1 MRRFLKILEKIVWAL
16 VVIAIIIV
24 LVLLAIGIIANY
36 DVAAN
41 YVSSFLPYFYL
52 VAIVFVIF
60 KASIYGA
67 KMYLESTIKKESY
80 RLQNIIDSH
89 REQQVAHEEDVIDSL
104 KKLSDDVAAYPRT
117 STEDFVD
124 YLNKNLHSTV
134 LSLANQIADE
144 KVQLIKE
151 DLEATYQKKEVALNK
166 RALSVDAVLKQH
178 YALEK
183 LRMEIAQKEQEERE
197 IRMVNTEDYVTL
209 LFSLAKCSVEDVEK
223 VWQVTKLFIESG
235 HVVADKQFKI
245 AHNKKLRNAELWQF
259 AKNIVKYNQKENLDV
274 ELYLTTIFGEWFTG
288 NKENFAKNYSV
299 LPKDSLVSKDG
310 VEADLMRLRAMAS
323 PSTDKPENKVQD
335 ADF

>member
-1 MRRFLKILEKIVWAL
+1 MRQFFKILEKIVWTL
-16 VVIAIIIV
+16 VIIAIIIM

-52 VAIVFVIF
+52 VAILFVIF
-60 KASIYGA
+60 KASICVV
-67 KMYLESTIKKESY
+67 KMYLESRIEEETK
-80 RLQNIIDSH
+80 RLQITLENH

-124 YLNKNLHSTV
+124 YLNKNLHDTV

-144 KVQLIKE
+144 KVKLIKQN
-151 DLEATYQKKEVALNK
+151 LEAAYQKEVDALNE
-166 RALSVDAVLKQH
+166 RSLTVDAVLKKH
-178 YALEK
+178 DELERLK
-183 LRMEIAQKEQEERE
+183 AEIAQKEKEERE
-197 IRMVNTEDYVTL
+197 IRMANTEDYVTL

-223 VWQVTKLFIESG
+223 VWQVTKLFIEFG

-274 ELYLTTIFGEWFTG
+274 ETYLMITFSKWFKG
-288 NKENFAKNYSV
+288 NKENLAKNNST
-299 LPKDSLVSKDG
+299 LPKDSIVSKDG
-310 VEADLMRLRAMAS
+310 VEADLKRLR
-323 PSTDKPENKVQD
+323 N
-335 ADF
+335 FI

>member
-16 VVIAIIIV
+16 VVIAIIIM

-52 VAIVFVIF
+52 VAILFVIF
-60 KASIYGA
+60 KASICGV
-67 KMYLESTIKKESY
+67 KMYLESRIEEETK
-80 RLQNIIDSH
+80 RLQITLENH

-117 STEDFVD
+117 STDDFVD
-124 YLNKNLHSTV
+124 YLNKNLHDTV

-144 KVQLIKE
+144 KVKLIKQN
-151 DLEATYQKKEVALNK
+151 LEAAYQKEVDALNE
-166 RALSVDAVLKQH
+166 RSLTVDAVLKKH
-178 YALEK
+178 DELERLK
-183 LRMEIAQKEQEERE
+183 AEIAQKEKEERD
-197 IRMVNTEDYVTL
+197 IRMTNTEDYVTL

-259 AKNIVKYNQKENLDV
+259 AKNIVKYNQKE
-274 ELYLTTIFGEWFTG
+274 
-288 NKENFAKNYSV
+288 
-299 LPKDSLVSKDG
+299 
-310 VEADLMRLRAMAS
+310 
-323 PSTDKPENKVQD
+323 
-335 ADF
+335 

>member
-1 MRRFLKILEKIVWAL
+1 MVWAL

-41 YVSSFLPYFYL
+41 YVSSFLPYFYV

-60 KASIYGA
+60 KTSIYGV
-67 KMYLESTIKKESY
+67 KMYLESTIEKESN
-80 RLQNIIDSH
+80 RLQIIIKSL
-89 REQQVAHEEDVIDSL
+89 REQQVAHEEKVTGELD
-104 KKLSDDVAAYPRT
+104 KLINDIASFPKTATA
-117 STEDFVD
+117 DFVV
-124 YLNKNLHSTV
+124 YLNENLHSTV

-144 KVQLIKE
+144 KVQLIKQ
-151 DLEATYQKKEVALNK
+151 DLEATYQKKEVALNE
-166 RALSVDAVLKQH
+166 RALSIDAVLKKH
-178 YALEK
+178 DEIERLKA
-183 LRMEIAQKEQEERE
+183 EIAQKEKEERE
-197 IRMVNTEDYVTL
+197 IRMANTEDYVTL

-259 AKNIVKYNQKENLDV
+259 AKNIVKYNQKGNLDV
-274 ELYLTTIFGEWFTG
+274 ELYLTTIFGGWFTG

-310 VEADLMRLRAMAS
+310 VEVDLMRLRAMAS

>member
-1 MRRFLKILEKIVWAL
+1 MVWAL

-41 YVSSFLPYFYL
+41 YVSSFLPYFYV

-60 KASIYGA
+60 KTSIYGV
-67 KMYLESTIKKESY
+67 KMYLESTIEKESN
-80 RLQNIIDSH
+80 RLQIIIKSQ
-89 REQQVAHEEDVIDSL
+89 REQQVAHEEKVTGELD
-104 KKLSDDVAAYPRT
+104 KLINDIASFPKTATA
-117 STEDFVD
+117 DFVV
-124 YLNKNLHSTV
+124 YLNENLHSTV

-144 KVQLIKE
+144 KVQLIKQ
-151 DLEATYQKKEVALNK
+151 DLEATYQKKEVALNE
-166 RALSVDAVLKQH
+166 RALSIDAVLKKH
-178 YALEK
+178 DEIERLKA
-183 LRMEIAQKEQEERE
+183 EIAQKEKEERE
-197 IRMVNTEDYVTL
+197 IRMANTEDYVTL

-259 AKNIVKYNQKENLDV
+259 AKNIVKYNQKGNLDV
-274 ELYLTTIFGEWFTG
+274 ELYLTTRFGGWFTG

-310 VEADLMRLRAMAS
+310 VEVDLMRLRAMAS

>member
-1 MRRFLKILEKIVWAL
+1 MVWAL

-41 YVSSFLPYFYL
+41 YVSSFLPYFYV

-60 KASIYGA
+60 KTSIYGV
-67 KMYLESTIKKESY
+67 KMYLESTIEKESN
-80 RLQNIIDSH
+80 RLQIIIKSQ
-89 REQQVAHEEDVIDSL
+89 REQQVAHEEKVTGELD
-104 KKLSDDVAAYPRT
+104 KLINDIASFPKTATA
-117 STEDFVD
+117 DFVV
-124 YLNKNLHSTV
+124 YLNENLHSTV

-144 KVQLIKE
+144 KVQLIKQ
-151 DLEATYQKKEVALNK
+151 DLEATYQKKAVALNE
-166 RALSVDAVLKQH
+166 RALSIDAVLKKH
-178 YALEK
+178 DEIERLKA
-183 LRMEIAQKEQEERE
+183 EIAQKEKEERE
-197 IRMVNTEDYVTL
+197 IRMANTEDYVTL

-259 AKNIVKYNQKENLDV
+259 AKNIVKYNQKGNLDV
-274 ELYLTTIFGEWFTG
+274 ELYLTTIFGGWFTG

-310 VEADLMRLRAMAS
+310 VEVDLMRLRAMAS

>member
-1 MRRFLKILEKIVWAL
+1 MVWAL

-41 YVSSFLPYFYL
+41 YVSSFLPYFYV

-60 KASIYGA
+60 KTSIYGV
-67 KMYLESTIKKESY
+67 KMYLESTIEKESN
-80 RLQNIIDSH
+80 RLQIIIKSQ
-89 REQQVAHEEDVIDSL
+89 REQQVAHEEKVTGELD
-104 KKLSDDVAAYPRT
+104 KLINDIASFPKTATA
-117 STEDFVD
+117 DFVV
-124 YLNKNLHSTV
+124 YLNENLHSTV

-144 KVQLIKE
+144 KVQLIKQ
-151 DLEATYQKKEVALNK
+151 DLEATYQKKEVALNE
-166 RALSVDAVLKQH
+166 RALSIDAVLKKH
-178 YALEK
+178 GEIERLKA
-183 LRMEIAQKEQEERE
+183 EIAQKEKEERE
-197 IRMVNTEDYVTL
+197 IRMANTEDYVTL

-259 AKNIVKYNQKENLDV
+259 AKNIVKYNQKGNLDV
-274 ELYLTTIFGEWFTG
+274 ELYLTTIFGGWFTG

-310 VEADLMRLRAMAS
+310 VEVDLMRLRAMAS

>member
-41 YVSSFLPYFYL
+41 YVSSFLPYFYV

-60 KASIYGA
+60 KTSIYGV
-67 KMYLESTIKKESY
+67 KMYLESTIEKESN
-80 RLQNIIDSH
+80 RLQIIIKSQ
-89 REQQVAHEEDVIDSL
+89 REQQVAHEEKVTGEL
-104 KKLSDDVAAYPRT
+104 NKLINDIASFPKTTTA
-117 STEDFVD
+117 DFVV
-124 YLNKNLHSTV
+124 YLNENLHSTV

-144 KVQLIKE
+144 KVQLIKQ
-151 DLEATYQKKEVALNK
+151 DLEATYQKKEVALNE
-166 RALSVDAVLKQH
+166 RALSVDAVLKKH
-178 YALEK
+178 DELERLK
-183 LRMEIAQKEQEERE
+183 AEIAQKVKEERE
-197 IRMVNTEDYVTL
+197 IRMANTEDYVTL
-209 LFSLAKCSVEDVEK
+209 LFSLAKCPIEDVEK

-245 AHNKKLRNAELWQF
+245 AHNKKLRNSELWQF
-259 AKNIVKYNQKENLDV
+259 TKNIIKYNQKENLDV
-274 ELYLTTIFGEWFTG
+274 ESFLMIIFGEWFTG

>member
-1 MRRFLKILEKIVWAL
+1 MVWAL

-41 YVSSFLPYFYL
+41 YVSSFLPYFYV

-60 KASIYGA
+60 KTSIYGV
-67 KMYLESTIKKESY
+67 KMYLESTIEKESN
-80 RLQNIIDSH
+80 RLQIIIKSQ
-89 REQQVAHEEDVIDSL
+89 REQQVAHEEKVTGELD
-104 KKLSDDVAAYPRT
+104 KLINDIASFPKTATA
-117 STEDFVD
+117 DFVV
-124 YLNKNLHSTV
+124 YLNENLHSTA

-144 KVQLIKE
+144 KVELIKQ
-151 DLEATYQKKEVALNK
+151 DLEATYQKKEVALNE
-166 RALSVDAVLKQH
+166 RALSIDAVLKKH
-178 YALEK
+178 DEIERLKA
-183 LRMEIAQKEQEERE
+183 EIAQKEKEERE
-197 IRMVNTEDYVTL
+197 IRMANTEDYVTL

-259 AKNIVKYNQKENLDV
+259 AKNIVKYNQKGNLDV
-274 ELYLTTIFGEWFTG
+274 ELYLTTIFGGWFTG

-310 VEADLMRLRAMAS
+310 VEVDLMRLRAMAS

>member
-1 MRRFLKILEKIVWAL
+1 MVWAL

-41 YVSSFLPYFYL
+41 YVSSFLPYFYV

-60 KASIYGA
+60 KTSIYGV
-67 KMYLESTIKKESY
+67 KMYLESTIEKESN
-80 RLQNIIDSH
+80 RLQIIIKSQ
-89 REQQVAHEEDVIDSL
+89 REQQVAHEEKVTGELD
-104 KKLSDDVAAYPRT
+104 KLINDIASFPKTATA
-117 STEDFVD
+117 DFVV
-124 YLNKNLHSTV
+124 YLNENLHSTV

-144 KVQLIKE
+144 KVQLIKQ
-151 DLEATYQKKEVALNK
+151 DLEATYQKKEVALNE
-166 RALSVDAVLKQH
+166 RALSIDAVLKKH
-178 YALEK
+178 DEIERLKA
-183 LRMEIAQKEQEERE
+183 EIAQKEKEERE
-197 IRMVNTEDYVTL
+197 IRMANTEDYVTL

-223 VWQVTKLFIESG
+223 VWQVTKLFIEAG

-259 AKNIVKYNQKENLDV
+259 AKNIVKYNQKGNLDV
-274 ELYLTTIFGEWFTG
+274 ELYLTTIFGGWFTG

-310 VEADLMRLRAMAS
+310 VEVDLMRLRAMAS

>member
-1 MRRFLKILEKIVWAL
+1 MVWAL

-41 YVSSFLPYFYL
+41 YVSSFLPYFYV

-60 KASIYGA
+60 KTSIYGV
-67 KMYLESTIKKESY
+67 KMYLESTIEKESN
-80 RLQNIIDSH
+80 RLQIIIKSQ
-89 REQQVAHEEDVIDSL
+89 RAQQVAHEEKVTGELD
-104 KKLSDDVAAYPRT
+104 KLINDIASFPKTATA
-117 STEDFVD
+117 DFVV
-124 YLNKNLHSTV
+124 YLNENLHSTV

-144 KVQLIKE
+144 KVQLIKQ
-151 DLEATYQKKEVALNK
+151 DLEATYQKKEVALNE
-166 RALSVDAVLKQH
+166 RALSIDAVLKKH
-178 YALEK
+178 DEIERLKA
-183 LRMEIAQKEQEERE
+183 EIAQKEKEERE
-197 IRMVNTEDYVTL
+197 IRMANTEDYVTL

-259 AKNIVKYNQKENLDV
+259 AKNIVKYNQKGNLDV
-274 ELYLTTIFGEWFTG
+274 ELYLTTIFGGWFTG

-299 LPKDSLVSKDG
+299 LPKDSLVSKEG
-310 VEADLMRLRAMAS
+310 VEADLMRLRAMAY
-323 PSTDKPENKVQD
+323 PSIDKPENKVQD

>member
-1 MRRFLKILEKIVWAL
+1 MVWAL

-41 YVSSFLPYFYL
+41 YVSSFLPYFYV

-60 KASIYGA
+60 KTSIYGV
-67 KMYLESTIKKESY
+67 KMYLESTIEKESN
-80 RLQNIIDSH
+80 RLQIIIKSQ
-89 REQQVAHEEDVIDSL
+89 REQQVSHEEKVTGELD
-104 KKLSDDVAAYPRT
+104 KLINDIASFPKTATA
-117 STEDFVD
+117 DFVV
-124 YLNKNLHSTV
+124 YLNENLHSTV

-144 KVQLIKE
+144 KVQLIKQ
-151 DLEATYQKKEVALNK
+151 DLEATYQKKEVALNE
-166 RALSVDAVLKQH
+166 RALSIDAVLKKH
-178 YALEK
+178 DEIERLKA
-183 LRMEIAQKEQEERE
+183 EIAQKEKEERE
-197 IRMVNTEDYVTL
+197 IRMANTEDYVTL

-259 AKNIVKYNQKENLDV
+259 AKNIVKYNQKGNLDV
-274 ELYLTTIFGEWFTG
+274 ELYLTTIFGGWFTG

-310 VEADLMRLRAMAS
+310 VEVDLMRLRAMAS

>member
-1 MRRFLKILEKIVWAL
+1 MVWAL

-41 YVSSFLPYFYL
+41 YVSSFLPYFYV

-60 KASIYGA
+60 KTSIYGV
-67 KMYLESTIKKESY
+67 KMYLESTIEKESN
-80 RLQNIIDSH
+80 RLQIIIKSQ
-89 REQQVAHEEDVIDSL
+89 REQQVAHEEKVTGELD
-104 KKLSDDVAAYPRT
+104 KLINDIASFPKTATA
-117 STEDFVD
+117 DFVV
-124 YLNKNLHSTV
+124 YLNENLHSTV

-144 KVQLIKE
+144 KVQLIKQ
-151 DLEATYQKKEVALNK
+151 DLEATYQKKEVALNE
-166 RALSVDAVLKQH
+166 RALSIDAVLKKH
-178 YALEK
+178 DEIERLKA
-183 LRMEIAQKEQEERE
+183 EIAQKEKEERE
-197 IRMVNTEDYVTL
+197 IRMANTEDYVTL

-259 AKNIVKYNQKENLDV
+259 AKNIVKYNQKGNLDV
-274 ELYLTTIFGEWFTG
+274 ELYLTTIFGGWFTG

-310 VEADLMRLRAMAS
+310 VEVDLMRLRAMAY
-323 PSTDKPENKVQD
+323 PSIDKPENKVQD

>member
-1 MRRFLKILEKIVWAL
+1 MVWAL
-16 VVIAIIIV
+16 VVIAIIVV

-41 YVSSFLPYFYL
+41 YVSSFLPYFYV

-60 KASIYGA
+60 KTSIYGV
-67 KMYLESTIKKESY
+67 KMYLESTIEKESN
-80 RLQNIIDSH
+80 RLQIIIKSQ
-89 REQQVAHEEDVIDSL
+89 REQQVAHEEKVTGELD
-104 KKLSDDVAAYPRT
+104 KLINDIASFPKTATA
-117 STEDFVD
+117 DFVV
-124 YLNKNLHSTV
+124 YLNENLHSTV

-144 KVQLIKE
+144 KVQLIKQ
-151 DLEATYQKKEVALNK
+151 DLEATYQKKEVALNE
-166 RALSVDAVLKQH
+166 RALSIDAVLKKH
-178 YALEK
+178 DEIERLKA
-183 LRMEIAQKEQEERE
+183 EIAQKEKEERE
-197 IRMVNTEDYVTL
+197 IRMANTEDYVTL

-259 AKNIVKYNQKENLDV
+259 AKNIVKYNQKGNLDV
-274 ELYLTTIFGEWFTG
+274 ELYLTTIFGGWFTG

-310 VEADLMRLRAMAS
+310 VEVDLMRLRAMAS

>member
-1 MRRFLKILEKIVWAL
+1 MVWAL

-41 YVSSFLPYFYL
+41 YVSSFLPYFYV

-60 KASIYGA
+60 KTSIYGV
-67 KMYLESTIKKESY
+67 KMYLESTIEKESN
-80 RLQNIIDSH
+80 RLQIIIKSQ
-89 REQQVAHEEDVIDSL
+89 REQQVAHEEKVTGELD
-104 KKLSDDVAAYPRT
+104 KLINDIASFPKTA
-117 STEDFVD
+117 TEDFVV
-124 YLNKNLHSTV
+124 YLNENLHSTV

-144 KVQLIKE
+144 KVQLIKQ
-151 DLEATYQKKEVALNK
+151 DLEATYQKKEVALNE
-166 RALSVDAVLKQH
+166 RALSIDAVLKKH
-178 YALEK
+178 DEIERLKA
-183 LRMEIAQKEQEERE
+183 EIAQKEKEERE
-197 IRMVNTEDYVTL
+197 IRMANTEDYVTL

-259 AKNIVKYNQKENLDV
+259 AKNIVKYNQKGNLDV
-274 ELYLTTIFGEWFTG
+274 ELYLTTIFGGWFTG

-310 VEADLMRLRAMAS
+310 VEVDLMRLRAMAS

>member
-41 YVSSFLPYFYL
+41 YVSSFLPYFYV

-60 KASIYGA
+60 KTSIYGV
-67 KMYLESTIKKESY
+67 KMYLESTIEKESN
-80 RLQNIIDSH
+80 RLQIIIKSQ
-89 REQQVAHEEDVIDSL
+89 REQQVAHEEKVTGEL
-104 KKLSDDVAAYPRT
+104 NKLINDIASFPKTTTA
-117 STEDFVD
+117 DFVV
-124 YLNKNLHSTV
+124 YLNENLHSTV

-144 KVQLIKE
+144 KVQLIKQ
-151 DLEATYQKKEVALNK
+151 DLEATYQKKEVALNE
-166 RALSVDAVLKQH
+166 RALSVDAVLKKH
-178 YALEK
+178 DELERLK
-183 LRMEIAQKEQEERE
+183 AEIAQKVKEERE
-197 IRMVNTEDYVTL
+197 IRMANTEDYVTL
-209 LFSLAKCSVEDVEK
+209 LFSLAKCPVEDVEK

-245 AHNKKLRNAELWQF
+245 AHNKKLRNSELWQF
-259 AKNIVKYNQKENLDV
+259 TKNIIKYNQKENLDV
-274 ELYLTTIFGEWFTG
+274 ESFLMIIFGEWFTG

-310 VEADLMRLRAMAS
+310 VEAGLMRLRAMAS

>member
-1 MRRFLKILEKIVWAL
+1 MLPQIMSVHSYHISIF
-16 VVIAIIIV
+16 
-24 LVLLAIGIIANY
+24 
-36 DVAAN
+36 
-41 YVSSFLPYFYL
+41 YV

-60 KASIYGA
+60 KTSIYGV
-67 KMYLESTIKKESY
+67 KMYLESTIEKESN
-80 RLQNIIDSH
+80 RLQIIIKSQ
-89 REQQVAHEEDVIDSL
+89 REQQVAHEEKVTGELD
-104 KKLSDDVAAYPRT
+104 KLINDIASFPITATA
-117 STEDFVD
+117 DFVV
-124 YLNKNLHSTV
+124 YLNENLHSTV

-144 KVQLIKE
+144 KVQLIKQ
-151 DLEATYQKKEVALNK
+151 DLEATYQKKEVALNE
-166 RALSVDAVLKQH
+166 RALSIDAVLKKH
-178 YALEK
+178 DEIERLKA
-183 LRMEIAQKEQEERE
+183 EIAQKEKEERE
-197 IRMVNTEDYVTL
+197 IRMANTEDYVTL

-259 AKNIVKYNQKENLDV
+259 AKNIVKYNQKGNLDV
-274 ELYLTTIFGEWFTG
+274 ELYLTTIFGGWFTG

-310 VEADLMRLRAMAS
+310 VEVDLMRLRAMAS

>member
-1 MRRFLKILEKIVWAL
+1 MVWAL

-41 YVSSFLPYFYL
+41 YVSSFLPYFYV

-60 KASIYGA
+60 KTSIYGV
-67 KMYLESTIKKESY
+67 KMYLESTIEKESN
-80 RLQNIIDSH
+80 RLQIIIKSQ
-89 REQQVAHEEDVIDSL
+89 REQQVAHEEKVTGELD
-104 KKLSDDVAAYPRT
+104 KLINDIASFPKTATA
-117 STEDFVD
+117 DFVV
-124 YLNKNLHSTV
+124 YLNENLHSTV

-144 KVQLIKE
+144 KVQLIKQ
-151 DLEATYQKKEVALNK
+151 DLEATYQKKEVALNE
-166 RALSVDAVLKQH
+166 RALSIDAVLKKH
-178 YALEK
+178 DEIERLKA
-183 LRMEIAQKEQEERE
+183 EIAQKEKEERE
-197 IRMVNTEDYVTL
+197 IRMANTEDYVTL

-299 LPKDSLVSKDG
+299 LPKDSLVSKEG

>member
-41 YVSSFLPYFYL
+41 YVSSFLPYFYV

-60 KASIYGA
+60 KTSIYGV
-67 KMYLESTIKKESY
+67 KMYLESTIEKESN
-80 RLQNIIDSH
+80 RLQIIIKSQ
-89 REQQVAHEEDVIDSL
+89 REQQVAHEEKVTGEL
-104 KKLSDDVAAYPRT
+104 NKLINDIASFPKTTTA
-117 STEDFVD
+117 DFVV
-124 YLNKNLHSTV
+124 YLNENLHSTV

-144 KVQLIKE
+144 KVQLIKQ
-151 DLEATYQKKEVALNK
+151 DLEATYQKKEVALNE
-166 RALSVDAVLKQH
+166 RALSVDAVLKKH
-178 YALEK
+178 DELERLK
-183 LRMEIAQKEQEERE
+183 AEIAQKVKEERE
-197 IRMVNTEDYVTL
+197 IRMANTEDYVTL
-209 LFSLAKCSVEDVEK
+209 LFSLAKCPVEDVEK

-245 AHNKKLRNAELWQF
+245 AHNKKLRNSELWQF
-259 AKNIVKYNQKENLDV
+259 TKNIIKYNQKENLDV
-274 ELYLTTIFGEWFTG
+274 ESFLMIIFGEWFTG

-323 PSTDKPENKVQD
+323 PSTDKPENKVQY

>member
-1 MRRFLKILEKIVWAL
+1 MVWAL

-41 YVSSFLPYFYL
+41 YVSSFLPYFYV

-60 KASIYGA
+60 KTSIYGV
-67 KMYLESTIKKESY
+67 KMYLESTIEKESD
-80 RLQNIIDSH
+80 RLQIIIKSQ
-89 REQQVAHEEDVIDSL
+89 REQQVAHEEKVTGELD
-104 KKLSDDVAAYPRT
+104 KLINDIASFPKTATA
-117 STEDFVD
+117 DFVV
-124 YLNKNLHSTV
+124 YLNENLHSTV

-144 KVQLIKE
+144 KVQLIKQ
-151 DLEATYQKKEVALNK
+151 DLEATYQKKEVALNE
-166 RALSVDAVLKQH
+166 RALSIDAVLKKH
-178 YALEK
+178 DEIERLKA
-183 LRMEIAQKEQEERE
+183 EIAQKEKEERE
-197 IRMVNTEDYVTL
+197 IRMANTEDYVTL

-259 AKNIVKYNQKENLDV
+259 AKNIVKYNQKGNLDV
-274 ELYLTTIFGEWFTG
+274 ELYLTTIFGGWFTG

-310 VEADLMRLRAMAS
+310 VEVDLMRLRAMAS

>member
-1 MRRFLKILEKIVWAL
+1 MVWAL

-41 YVSSFLPYFYL
+41 YVSSFLPYFYV

-60 KASIYGA
+60 KTSIYGV
-67 KMYLESTIKKESY
+67 KMYLESTIEKESN
-80 RLQNIIDSH
+80 RLQIIIKSQ
-89 REQQVAHEEDVIDSL
+89 REQQVAHEEKVTGELD
-104 KKLSDDVAAYPRT
+104 KLINDIASFPKTATA
-117 STEDFVD
+117 DFVV
-124 YLNKNLHSTV
+124 YLNENLHSTV

-144 KVQLIKE
+144 KVQLIKQ
-151 DLEATYQKKEVALNK
+151 DLEATYQKKEVALNE
-166 RALSVDAVLKQH
+166 RALSIDAVLKKH
-178 YALEK
+178 DEIERLKA
-183 LRMEIAQKEQEERE
+183 EIAQKEKEERE
-197 IRMVNTEDYVTL
+197 IRMANTEDYVTL

-259 AKNIVKYNQKENLDV
+259 AKNIVKYNQKGNLDV
-274 ELYLTTIFGEWFTG
+274 ELYLTTIFGGWFTG

-310 VEADLMRLRAMAS
+310 VEVDLMRLCAMAS

>member
-1 MRRFLKILEKIVWAL
+1 MVWAL

-41 YVSSFLPYFYL
+41 YVSSFLPYFYV
-52 VAIVFVIF
+52 VATVFVIF
-60 KASIYGA
+60 KTSIYGV
-67 KMYLESTIKKESY
+67 KMYLESTIEKESN
-80 RLQNIIDSH
+80 RLQIIIKSQ
-89 REQQVAHEEDVIDSL
+89 REQQVAHEEKVTGELD
-104 KKLSDDVAAYPRT
+104 KLINDIASFPKTATA
-117 STEDFVD
+117 DFVV
-124 YLNKNLHSTV
+124 YLNENLHSTV

-144 KVQLIKE
+144 KVQLIKQ
-151 DLEATYQKKEVALNK
+151 DLEATYQKKEVALNE
-166 RALSVDAVLKQH
+166 RALSIDAVLKKH
-178 YALEK
+178 DEIERLKA
-183 LRMEIAQKEQEERE
+183 EIAQKEKEERE
-197 IRMVNTEDYVTL
+197 IRMANTEDYVTL

-259 AKNIVKYNQKENLDV
+259 AKNIVKYNQKGNLDV
-274 ELYLTTIFGEWFTG
+274 ELYLTTIFGGWFTG

-310 VEADLMRLRAMAS
+310 VEVDLMRLRAMAS

>member
-1 MRRFLKILEKIVWAL
+1 MVWAL

-41 YVSSFLPYFYL
+41 YVSSFLPYFYV

-60 KASIYGA
+60 KTSIYGV
-67 KMYLESTIKKESY
+67 KMYLESTIEKESN
-80 RLQNIIDSH
+80 RLQIIIKSQ
-89 REQQVAHEEDVIDSL
+89 REQQVAHEEKVTGELD
-104 KKLSDDVAAYPRT
+104 KLINDIASFPKTATA
-117 STEDFVD
+117 DFVV
-124 YLNKNLHSTV
+124 YLNENLHSTV

-144 KVQLIKE
+144 KVQLIKQ
-151 DLEATYQKKEVALNK
+151 DLEATYQKKEVALNE
-166 RALSVDAVLKQH
+166 RALSIDAVLKKH
-178 YALEK
+178 DEIERLKA
-183 LRMEIAQKEQEERE
+183 EIAQKEKEERE
-197 IRMVNTEDYVTL
+197 IRMANTEDYVTL

-259 AKNIVKYNQKENLDV
+259 AKNIVKYNQKGNLNV
-274 ELYLTTIFGEWFTG
+274 ELYLTTIFGGWFTG

-310 VEADLMRLRAMAS
+310 VEVDLMRLRAMAS